1 MAGSQGFRLYISVNY
16 DIFTITME
24 AKNRVFPRVVVNFTI
39 KQVGSAVNISE
50 GGLCIISDIPLP
62 VGQVINL
69 DLSLSE
75 GPGNPIQESSDQA
88 KHDGIVVRNKFS
100 ASLNKY
106 EVGVKFTNSS
116 PSNKEQI
123 KSFIESHI

>member
-1 MAGSQGFRLYISVNY
+1 MAGLKDSGC
-16 DIFTITME
+16 IFPLIMIFLPLTME
-24 AKNRVFPRVVVNFTI
+24 AKNRVFPRVVVKITI

-50 GGLCIISDIPLP
+50 GGLCIISDNPLP

-69 DLSLSE
+69 DLSLSGE
-75 GPGNPIQESSDQA
+75 SGNPIQESSDPV
-88 KHDGIVVRNKFS
+88 KYEGIVVRNKFS
-100 ASLNKY
+100 ALLNKF
-106 EVGVKFTNSS
+106 EVGVKFINSS

>member
-1 MAGSQGFRLYISVNY
+1 
-16 DIFTITME
+16 ME
-24 AKNRVFPRVVVNFTI
+24 AKNRIFPRVVVNITI

-50 GGLCIISDIPLP
+50 GGLCIISDNTLP

-69 DLSLSE
+69 DLSLS
-75 GPGNPIQESSDQA
+75 GVPGNPIQESSDQA
-88 KHDGIVVRNKFS
+88 KYEGIVVRSKFS
-100 ASLNKY
+100 ALLNKF
-106 EVGVKFTNSS
+106 EVGVKFINSS